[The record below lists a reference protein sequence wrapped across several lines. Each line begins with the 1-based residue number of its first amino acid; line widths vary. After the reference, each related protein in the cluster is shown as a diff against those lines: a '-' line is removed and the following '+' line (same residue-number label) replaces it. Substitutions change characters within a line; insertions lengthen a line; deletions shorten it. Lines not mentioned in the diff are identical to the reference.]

1 MSASVPAGIK
11 LLGPYPDPPAEEQID
26 YRDQGEEEAVEAEEE
41 DVEIILDQEEPET
54 HFEHSFDAEG
64 NAIRE

>member
-11 LLGPYPDPPAEEQID
+11 LLGPYTDPPAEEQID
-26 YRDQGEEEAVEAEEE
+26 YGDQSEEGVEEADEE
-41 DVEIILDQEEPET
+41 DVEIILGQENPET

-64 NAIRE
+64 NTISE